1 MGKEKEHINL
11 VVIGHV
17 DSGKSTTTGHL
28 IYKCGGIDKR
38 KLAQIEK
45 EAIQL
50 GKASFKYAFVMDQL
64 KAERER
70 GITID
75 ISLWKFESPKYYFTI
90 IDAPGHRDF
99 IKNMI
104 TGTSQADAAV
114 LVVDS
119 TRGGFEAGIS
129 EQGQTR
135 EHALLAFTLGIKQ
148 VIVAVNKMDD
158 ETVQYAKARYD
169 EISAELQRV
178 LGSLGFKPDQYR
190 FVPIS
195 GFVGDNMIEKSPN
208 LSWYSGGTLL
218 ETLDTLQ
225 PPKRPFDRP
234 LRLPV
239 QDVYKISG
247 IGTVPVGRVESGIMK
262 PGQNIIFAPAGIV
275 TDVRSIE
282 MHHTQLPEAIPGD
295 NIGFNVK
302 GVAAGDV
309 KRGFVVGET
318 ARDPPQQCASFTAQM
333 IISNHP
339 GKIHAGYQPVFDCHT
354 AHIACKF
361 NKLIQRTDRRH
372 GKKVTEQPEWIQKDD
387 AAVVDVVPSKPLVVE
402 KFQDYAALGR
412 FAVRDMKQTVAVG
425 VVRAVEKKAAEAKGK
440 SGK

>member
-1 MGKEKEHINL
+1 MGKEKTHINI

-17 DSGKSTTTGHL
+17 DSGKSTSTGHL

-38 KLAQIEK
+38 TIEKFEK
-45 EAIQL
+45 EAAEM
-50 GKASFKYAFVMDQL
+50 GKGSFKYAWVLDKL

-75 ISLWKFESPKYYFTI
+75 IALWKFETSKYYVTI

-114 LVVDS
+114 LVIDS
-119 TRGGFEAGIS
+119 TTGGFEGGIS

-148 VIVAVNKMDD
+148 MIVAVNKMDD
-158 ETVQYAKARYD
+158 KTVNYSQKRFD
-169 EISAELQRV
+169 EIKAEMTRILTNI
-178 LGSLGFKPDQYR
+178 GFKPDQYN

-195 GFVGDNMIEKSPN
+195 GFAGDNMTEKSPN
-208 LSWYSGGTLL
+208 LSWWNGPTLVEQLDKL
-218 ETLDTLQ
+218 E
-225 PPKRPFDRP
+225 PPKRPFDKP

-262 PGQNIIFAPAGIV
+262 PGQQIVFAPSGV
-275 TDVRSIE
+275 MTDVKSIE
-282 MHHTQLPEAIPGD
+282 MHHQQLPEAIPGD
-295 NIGFNVK
+295 NVGFNVK
-302 GVAAGDV
+302 VPASDI
-309 KRGFVVGET
+309 KRGHVCGEQ
-318 ARDPPQQCASFTAQM
+318 ARDPPAECINFTAQM

-354 AHIACKF
+354 AHVACKF
-361 NKLIQRTDRRH
+361 SKLVQRIDRRH
-372 GKKVTEQPEWIQKDD
+372 GKKVTEDPEWIQKDD
-387 AAVVDVVPSKPLVVE
+387 AAVVVVEPSKPLVVE
-402 KFQDYAALGR
+402 TFKEYPALGR

-425 VVRAVEKKAAEAKGK
+425 VIRAVEKKKPEEKK
-440 SGK
+440 KK

>member
-1 MGKEKEHINL
+1 MGKEKEHINI

-17 DSGKSTTTGHL
+17 DAGKSTTTGHL
-28 IYKCGGIDKR
+28 IYKLGGIDKR

-45 EAIQL
+45 EAEQQ
-50 GKASFKYAFVMDQL
+50 GKASFKYAYVMDTL

-75 ISLWKFESPKYYFTI
+75 ISLWKFETAKYYFTI

-114 LVVDS
+114 LVIDS
-119 TRGGFEAGIS
+119 TTGGFEGGIS

-135 EHALLAFTLGIKQ
+135 EHALLAYTLGIKQ
-148 VIVAVNKMDD
+148 MIVAVNKMDD
-158 ETVQYAKARYD
+158 KTVNYSQKRFD
-169 EISAELQRV
+169 EIKAEMTRILTNI
-178 LGSLGFKPDQYR
+178 GFKPEQYN

-195 GFVGDNMIEKSPN
+195 GFAGDNMTEKSPN
-208 LSWYSGGTLL
+208 LSWWSGPTLVEQLDKL
-218 ETLDTLQ
+218 E
-225 PPKRPFDRP
+225 PPKRPFDKP

-262 PGQNIIFAPAGIV
+262 PGQQIVFAPSGV
-275 TDVRSIE
+275 QTDVKSIE
-282 MHHTQLPEAIPGD
+282 MHHQQLPEAIPGD
-295 NIGFNVK
+295 NVGFNVK
-302 GVAAGDV
+302 VPASDI
-309 KRGFVVGET
+309 KRGHVCGEQ
-318 ARDPPQQCASFTAQM
+318 ARDPPAECVNFTAQM

-354 AHIACKF
+354 AHVACKF
-361 NKLIQRTDRRH
+361 AKLVQRIDRRH
-372 GKKVTEQPEWIQKDD
+372 GKKVTEDPEWIQKDD
-387 AAVVDVVPSKPLVVE
+387 AAVVVVEPSKPLVVE
-402 KFQDYAALGR
+402 TFKEYPALGR

-425 VVRAVEKKAAEAKGK
+425 VIRAVEKKKQEDKK
-440 SGK
+440 KK

>member
-17 DSGKSTTTGHL
+17 DAGKSTTTGHL

-45 EAIQL
+45 TAIEL
-50 GKASFKYAFVMDQL
+50 GKGAFKYAFVMDNL

-75 ISLWKFESPKYYFTI
+75 ISLWKFESAKYMFTI

-104 TGTSQADAAV
+104 TGTSQADAAL
-114 LVVDS
+114 LVIDS
-119 TRGGFEAGIS
+119 TRGGFEAGIA

-135 EHALLAFTLGIKQ
+135 EHALLAYTLGIKQ

-158 ETVQYAKARYD
+158 STVEYKKERYD
-169 EISAELQRV
+169 EISTEMTRV
-178 LGSLGFKPDQYR
+178 LTSIGYKQEQFR
-190 FVPIS
+190 FIPIS
-195 GFVGDNMIEKSPN
+195 GFVGDNMTDKSAN
-208 LSWYSGGTLL
+208 LSWWTGGTLL
-218 ETLDTLQ
+218 DTLDVLV
-225 PPKRPFDRP
+225 PPKRPYDKP

-239 QDVYKISG
+239 QDVFEISG
-247 IGTVPVGRVESGIMK
+247 IGTVPSGRVESGIMK
-262 PGQNIIFAPAGIV
+262 PAQNIVIAPAGIV
-275 TDVRSIE
+275 TDVKSIE
-282 MHHTQLPEAIPGD
+282 MHHTQLPEAVPGD
-295 NIGFNVK
+295 VIGFNVK
-302 GVAAGDV
+302 GIPASDI
-309 KRGFVVGET
+309 KRGFVVGDVS
-318 ARDPPQQCASFTAQM
+318 RDPPKQCVSFEAQM

-361 NKLIQRTDRRH
+361 AKLVQRIDRRH
-372 GKKVTEQPEWIQKDD
+372 GKKVTEEPEWIQKDD
-387 AAVVDVVPSKPLVVE
+387 AAVVIVEPGKPLVVE
-402 KFQDYAALGR
+402 QFQQYPALGR

-425 VVRAVEKKAAEAKGK
+425 VIRNVEKKQEEVKK
-440 SGK
+440 K

>member
-17 DSGKSTTTGHL
+17 DAGKSTTTGHL

-45 EAIQL
+45 TAIEL
-50 GKASFKYAFVMDQL
+50 GKGAFKYAFVMDNL

-75 ISLWKFESPKYYFTI
+75 ISLWKFESPKYMFTI

-104 TGTSQADAAV
+104 TGTSQADAAL
-114 LVVDS
+114 LVIDS
-119 TRGGFEAGIS
+119 TRGGFEAGIA

-148 VIVAVNKMDD
+148 VIVAINKMDD
-158 ETVQYAKARYD
+158 QTVGYAQARFD
-169 EISAELQRV
+169 EIKAEMTRI
-178 LGSLGFKPDQYR
+178 LGTLGYKPDQ
-190 FVPIS
+190 FKFIPIS
-195 GFVGDNMIEKSPN
+195 GFVGDNMIDKSAN
-208 LSWYSGGTLL
+208 LPWWTGATLL
-218 ETLDTLQ
+218 GTLDTLV

-239 QDVYKISG
+239 QDIFKISG
-247 IGTVPVGRVESGIMK
+247 IGTVPSGRVESGIMK
-262 PGQNIIFAPAGIV
+262 PAQNIVFAPCGIT
-275 TDVRSIE
+275 TDVKSIE
-282 MHHTQLPEAIPGD
+282 MHHTQLAEAGPGD
-295 NIGFNVK
+295 VIGFNVK
-302 GVAAGDV
+302 GIPASDI
-309 KRGFVVGET
+309 KRGFVVGEV
-318 ARDPPQQCASFTAQM
+318 ARDPPQQCVNFTAQM

-361 NKLIQRTDRRH
+361 ATLVQRIDRRH
-372 GKKVTEQPEWIQKDD
+372 GKKVTEAPEWVQKDD
-387 AAVVDVVPSKPLVVE
+387 AAVVIVEPGKPLVVE
-402 KFQDYAALGR
+402 QFQDYPALGR

-425 VVRAVEKKAAEAKGK
+425 VIRSVEKKVAEVKK
-440 SGK
+440 K